1 MGRIGKRVR
10 IPRGRATVMRRLIE
24 HFFKPGDLPKTLCSF
39 RTLRGKA
46 FRPHGPP
53 ASIPVPTSACFLS
66 RNQEVV
72 GTFLRLNNIKIK
84 ETVRALV
91 LLCLVAGVLGCAQ
104 RQPSSEISADAQ
116 MREVVDEAGRKVT
129 LPAKIER
136 VISLAPNLTE
146 IVYAVGGG
154 DRLVGDTTFCDY
166 PPQAKSVAKVGDT
179 LQPSIERILALRPQ
193 LVLVSTA
200 SQLEAFTEQLNEQRI
215 AVYVTDP
222 RDLEGV
228 FRSILSVGDLLNQ
241 PVGAAALVK
250 QLRERAET
258 VERAVAGRPPV
269 SVFFQLSGQP
279 LYTAGKSSFVTNL
292 IERAGGRSVTSD
304 VNEAWPRL
312 SNEAAL
318 ASRPEAIIMLSGGAM
333 GANANTNVAAA
344 LKNSPAVQ
352 KGRVYVIDGDLLTRP
367 GPRLVDGLEQIA
379 RALHSEAFK

>member
-1 MGRIGKRVR
+1 MQ
-10 IPRGRATVMRRLIE
+10 
-24 HFFKPGDLPKTLCSF
+24 F

-53 ASIPVPTSACFLS
+53 AYIPVPTIACFLL

-72 GTFLRLNNIKIK
+72 GTFLHPHYLKTKRIAC
-84 ETVRALV
+84 ALV
-91 LLCLVAGVLGCAQ
+91 LVCAVIVLLSCSK
-104 RQPSSEISADAQ
+104 RQAPSEFSVSTQ
-116 MREVVDEAGRKVT
+116 TRGVVDEARRKVT
-129 LPAKIER
+129 LPVKIER
-136 VISLAPNLTE
+136 VISLSPNLTE
-146 IVYAVGGG
+146 IVYAVGAG
-154 DRLVGDTTFCDY
+154 DRLVGNTTFCDY
-166 PPQAKSVAKVGDT
+166 PPEAKNVAKVGDT

-200 SQLEAFTEQLNEQRI
+200 SELEAFTNQLNEQKI

-228 FRSILSVGDLLNQ
+228 FRSIFGVGDLLNES
-241 PVGAAALVK
+241 VGAAELVK
-250 QLRERAET
+250 QLRARTET
-258 VERAVAGRPPV
+258 VEHAVAGRPPV

-292 IERAGGRSVTSD
+292 IERAGGRSVTAD

-312 SNEAAL
+312 SDEAAL

-333 GANANTNVAAA
+333 GQGANSNVAAA
-344 LKNSPAVQ
+344 LRNSPAV
-352 KGRVYVIDGDLLTRP
+352 KNGRVYVIDGDLLTRP

-379 RALHSEAFK
+379 RALHPEVFK